1 MTEWV
6 IEPLATGLALVA
18 LIAIAWG
25 VQQLFADVRL
35 NRKVNERA
43 PRLSIKRADY
53 LGDDYRDHVAEYAAK
68 VDRRRQIVRRR
79 AGV

>member
-6 IEPLATGLALVA
+6 IEPLATGLAFVA
-18 LIAIAWG
+18 IPVIAWG
-25 VQQLFADVRL
+25 IWQLFADVRI
-35 NRKVNERA
+35 NRRVNERA
-43 PRLSIKRADY
+43 PRLTMNRADG

-68 VDRRRQIVRRR
+68 VDRRREIVRRT